1 MADTVEQI
9 ERDGFAIL
17 GAVYARREVEDLCE
31 QLHAALTRH
40 RNSNDAI
47 RHAAGK
53 EYAARNVLDFFPVA
67 AEIWQRP
74 RLIDLLTEVLGHEF
88 GLTRV
93 LYFDKP
99 PGQSWVLPWHKD
111 ITIAIRNADV
121 AKSAG
126 YRVRAKAGVA
136 HIEPPVEV
144 LENMLS
150 LRLHLDA
157 ATEENGP
164 LRVVA
169 GSHLTGKAVS
179 LDGRHETILAAAG
192 DVLAV
197 RPLVSHCSGRSSE
210 STTQHRR
217 VLHFEFS
224 GTPSLP
230 DGLEWHRFIAPR

>member
-17 GAVYARREVEDLCE
+17 EAVYARREVQNLCE

-40 RNSNDAI
+40 RNSTDAI

-88 GLTRV
+88 GLTRA

-111 ITIAIRNADV
+111 ITIAIRNADG

-126 YRVRAKAGVA
+126 YRVRVKAGVA

-144 LENMLS
+144 LANMLS

-164 LRVVA
+164 LRVV
-169 GSHLTGKAVS
+169 
-179 LDGRHETILAAAG
+179 AG